1 VKVILPFTVGVYMLV
16 THQYN
21 LDPIIALVGYS
32 ESTFMKFRHID
43 EPYGTPTLS
52 HISITSANDP

>member
-1 VKVILPFTVGVYMLV
+1 MSF

-32 ESTFMKFRHID
+32 ELTFMKFRHID
-43 EPYGTPTLS
+43 EPYGTLLYPTL
-52 HISITSANDP
+52 IFQ